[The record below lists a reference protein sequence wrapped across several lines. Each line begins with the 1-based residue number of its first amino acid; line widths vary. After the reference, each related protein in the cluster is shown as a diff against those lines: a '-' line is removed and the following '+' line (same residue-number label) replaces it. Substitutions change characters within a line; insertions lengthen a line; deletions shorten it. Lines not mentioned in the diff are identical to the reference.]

1 MKIQKLF
8 LPTAWLS
15 DDWFSSPIAAT
26 FLFIGA
32 LFVIALTACY
42 NVDLSKLSGWQAN
55 VTNVLGGIAA
65 IAILSLYWCMWAYWT
80 RIDDST
86 PAAKRVWFAILL
98 VGVVWG
104 SALYY
109 FSVYLPQVLR
119 RRRRTEV

>member
-1 MKIQKLF
+1 MRLQKLF

-32 LFVIALTACY
+32 IFVIALTACY
-42 NVDLSKLSGWQAN
+42 NLDLSNLSGWLAN
-55 VTNVLGGIAA
+55 VRDVVGGIAA
-65 IAILSLYWCMWAYWT
+65 IEILSLYWCMWAYWT
-80 RIDDST
+80 RIDDSRRSV
-86 PAAKRVWFAILL
+86 KRLWFAILL
-98 VGVVWG
+98 IGVIWG

-119 RRRRTEV
+119 RRRRLEA